1 MESNQDEEQNQ
12 RRIKKKKKN
21 EGKLRDLLDNVKETN
36 IHVIGVPDKK
46 RKKRG

>member
-12 RRIKKKKKN
+12 RRIKKKKN
-21 EGKLRDLLDNVKETN
+21 EGRLRDLLDNVKETN

>member
-1 MESNQDEEQNQ
+1 MKSKTREEL
-12 RRIKKKKKN
+12 KKKN
-21 EGKLRDLLDNVKETN
+21 EGRLRDLLDNVKETN